1 MATIRNVNPNWKF
14 HQQIHRRARELARIA
29 DPLPDLRA
37 VLGSS
42 YLTPAW
48 APYTN
53 PLLREMERTRQWMEA
68 VKPFFPQPSSGWGDL
83 IQKATAQFDPGKIN
97 VPEPDTDNDTGT
109 EADTGVTLHID
120 DLGDL
125 DKLTPEQLGQV
136 LAQVTAAVFCTLT
149 GVLERPKDTD
159 EREWTLRAYSQAF
172 TAGEIAAALW
182 EELTDDTEE

>member
-1 MATIRNVNPNWKF
+1 MATIRNVTPNWEF
-14 HQQIHRRARELARIA
+14 HQQMHRRARELARIA
-29 DPLPDLRA
+29 DPLAGLRA
-37 VLGSS
+37 VLGPS

-68 VKPFFPQPSSGWGDL
+68 LKPLLPQLSADWGDL
-83 IQKATAQFDPGKIN
+83 IQKATAQFDPGKIDL
-97 VPEPDTDNDTGT
+97 PEPDTEAEA
-109 EADTGVTLHID
+109 EADTRITLRID
-120 DLGDL
+120 DLDEL
-125 DKLTPEQLGQV
+125 DKLTPEKLGQV

-149 GVLERPKDTD
+149 GLLEHPEDTD

-182 EELTDDTEE
+182 EELTDDTEG

>member
-1 MATIRNVNPNWKF
+1 MATIRHINPNWKF
-14 HQQIHRRARELARIA
+14 HQQMRRRARELARIA
-29 DPLPDLRA
+29 DPLADLRA
-37 VLGSS
+37 VLGPS

-83 IQKATAQFDPGKIN
+83 IQQATAQFDPGKFD
-97 VPEPDTDNDTGT
+97 VPEPDADTVP
-109 EADTGVTLHID
+109 EADTGLTLHID
-120 DLGDL
+120 NLGEL

-149 GVLERPKDTD
+149 GRLEHPEDTD

-172 TAGEIAAALW
+172 TAGEIATALW
-182 EELTDDTEE
+182 EELTDDTEG